1 MGDDE
6 VLPYPRRTQLP
17 PLGMGIGKQ
26 VEYSLPLGLWPLGSR
41 EWTTLDHPR

>member
-17 PLGMGIGKQ
+17 PLGMGMGIGKQ
-26 VEYSLPLGLWPLGSR
+26 VEYSLPLGL
-41 EWTTLDHPR
+41 